1 MRASTQQACEIA
13 QHASDARV
21 IAEAMHI
28 FEQKQRGTV
37 AIEILQPLQNQHR
50 LASTKS
56 LAAKHA

>member
-13 QHASDARV
+13 EHAGDARV

-28 FEQKQRGTV
+28 FEQQQRVAV
-37 AIEILQPLQNQHR
+37 AIEILQPLQNQHG
-50 LASTKS
+50 LARTKS